1 MAKTILVI
9 EDDSFL
15 RELEQKKLMEKG
27 YTIFSAENS
36 AEAFAIL
43 NGTTKVDLVLLDLLL
58 PEVDGFTI
66 LKEIRDNKALT
77 GIPVII
83 FSNLYE
89 EKDAKRANKLGVSD
103 YMLKSNFTLDELSE
117 KIKKF
122 VGE

>member
-36 AEAFAIL
+36 AEAFAVL
-43 NGTTKVDLVLLDLLL
+43 NGPTKVDLVLLDLLL

-66 LKEIRDNKALT
+66 LKGIRDNKDLA

-89 EKDAKRANKLGVSD
+89 EKDAKRANKLGISD

>member
-15 RELEQKKLMEKG
+15 RELEQKKLIEKG
-27 YTIFSAENS
+27 YNVFSAENS
-36 AEAFAIL
+36 ADAFAIL
-43 NGTTKVDLVLLDLLL
+43 NGPTKVDLVLLDLLL

-66 LKEIRDNKALT
+66 LKEIRDNKVLSGT
-77 GIPVII
+77 PVII

-89 EKDAKRANKLGVSD
+89 ERDAKRANKLGISD

-117 KIKKF
+117 KIRKF

>member
-1 MAKTILVI
+1 MAKTLLVI

-15 RELEQKKLMEKG
+15 RELEQKKLTEKG
-27 YTIFSAENS
+27 YTVFSAENS
-36 AEAFAIL
+36 AEAFKIL
-43 NGTTKVDLVLLDLLL
+43 NGATKVDLVLLDLLL

-66 LKEIRDNKALT
+66 LKEIRENQALSGT
-77 GIPVII
+77 PVII

-89 EKDAKRANKLGVSD
+89 ESDAKKANKLGISD

-122 VGE
+122 IGE